1 MMNYSDEL
9 DEFWTIMDEYE
20 KQELV
25 DRKASDECWD
35 KWFPEEGE
43 GTHGISV
50 GGKTLPAVASYMND
64 SRYDYY
70 ENGGGKTGDW
80 IIEQV
85 QGLYDEEF
93 KERAEKVIERYQN
106 ALKRRESQTK
116 DQDAVVDIV
125 AELCLKGGY
134 YEKAGVLL
142 ANDVAVTRMDK
153 YDLEDITKKYNAVQK
168 ILTLKERKTVAETQA
183 RWQQG

>member
-1 MMNYSDEL
+1 MISYPDEL
-9 DEFWTIMDEYE
+9 DEFWTTMDEDE
-20 KQELV
+20 QQVLV
-25 DRKASDECWD
+25 DHFAHEECWD
-35 KWFPEEGE
+35 KWFAEYGE
-43 GTHGISV
+43 GTHGIDAI
-50 GGKTLPAVASYMND
+50 GMTLHAVASYMND
-64 SRYDYY
+64 YDYQS
-70 ENGGGKTGDW
+70 GKTGDW

-93 KERAEKVIERYQN
+93 KERAEQVIEQYQN
-106 ALKRRESQTK
+106 ANKRLESQTK
-116 DQDAVVDIV
+116 DQDAIVDIV

-153 YDLEDITKKYNAVQK
+153 YNLEDITKKYNAVQK